1 MQNHTPHFHDF
12 WRHRLLLFDKLT
24 LGYLV
29 LVPVL
34 ILLSGKHVHLWP
46 VIAVA
51 HPLLIAGL
59 LALIRYQQR
68 LPVALRWLRD
78 WYPVLLFT
86 FFFSTIGRLVTLFL
100 PFWLEPFLLR
110 SDVWFLEQHP
120 WEFFARHLTPLTTEI
135 FSFAYWSY
143 YLLIPL
149 VAAVHYLPLRLSR
162 DVAPTKP
169 AFDGVM
175 ARLCLVMY
183 TCYACFL
190 LLPARGPHH
199 VLNLDHDL
207 LFAGG
212 WFYSSI
218 LFIQAKGSVV
228 GAAFPSSHVAAAWAA
243 LFTLRQSFRRLFWTV
258 LPLVLLL
265 SASTFVIQYHYI
277 IDSVGGILVAVAVEA
292 LMTRREKREQAGRL
306 SFTTAGRR
314 VLEPAARSQ
323 W

>member
-1 MQNHTPHFHDF
+1 MQNHAPHVHDC
-12 WRHRLLLFDKLT
+12 WWHRLLLFDKLT

-46 VIAVA
+46 MIALS
-51 HPLLIAGL
+51 HPLLVIGI
-59 LALIRYQQR
+59 LALIRHQRR
-68 LPVALRWLRD
+68 LPVTLLWLRD
-78 WYPVLLFT
+78 WYPMILFT
-86 FFFSTIGRLVTLFL
+86 FFFSTIGRLATLLL
-100 PFWLEPFLLR
+100 PFWPERLLLQSDFWFWQQHAWQFFSRHLDFLL
-110 SDVWFLEQHP
+110 
-120 WEFFARHLTPLTTEI
+120 TEI

-143 YLLIPL
+143 YLLIPAV
-149 VAAVHYLPLRLSR
+149 VALHYRPLWPGRNGTITSPPFER
-162 DVAPTKP
+162 
-169 AFDGVM
+169 VM

-183 TCYACFL
+183 TCYALFL
-190 LLPARGPHH
+190 LMPARGPHH

-228 GAAFPSSHVAAAWAA
+228 GAAFPSSHVAAAWTVW
-243 LFTLRQSFRRLFWTV
+243 LTLRQSFRTLFWTL

-265 SASTFVIQYHYI
+265 SASVFVIQYHYV
-277 IDSVGGILVAVAVEA
+277 IDAVGGILVAVAGEA
-292 LMTRREKREQAGRL
+292 LMTRREKREQAKRL
-306 SFTTAGRR
+306 SFRTAGQRER
-314 VLEPAARSQ
+314 EPVARSQ